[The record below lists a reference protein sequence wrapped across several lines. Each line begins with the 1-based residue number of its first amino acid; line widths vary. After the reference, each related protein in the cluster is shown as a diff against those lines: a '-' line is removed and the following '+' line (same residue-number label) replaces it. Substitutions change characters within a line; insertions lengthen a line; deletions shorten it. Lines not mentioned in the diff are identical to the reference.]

1 MRAWQQQSDGR
12 NAEKA
17 CSMMLVLI
25 AQALLL
31 LLFNLHVE
39 PYYVG
44 LLRPQR
50 YVYISPSNILVSY
63 ESVEVLHAEIP
74 SFGQGRKRDKIR
86 KFFKKQTDKH
96 SLFLEVKVDGISETQ
111 RTRTTEI
118 NSLKWNEDLAL

>member
-1 MRAWQQQSDGR
+1 MMLM
-12 NAEKA
+12 
-17 CSMMLVLI
+17 MMLVLI

-86 KFFKKQTDKH
+86 SLFNKKQTDEH
-96 SLFLEVKVDGISETQ
+96 IFFLEVKVDGISESQHTQ
-111 RTRTTEI
+111 ATEVK
-118 NSLKWNEDLAL
+118 SLKWNEDLPL